1 MRYWVTRSK
10 HMFFFFK
17 EEKIFHQF
25 RSFLFATNDDL
36 YNKLKYNN
44 YMIKLVKNLK
54 KKSNENVGG
63 YASGNEHNENTGMP
77 NIDAGMCY
85 LYKNVDIIKK
95 KNIDKKETMIYSY
108 KSNNNLIS
116 LENAQNEIN
125 EHNFNYKVINI
136 QNDNKKKMCIN
147 NIKKVYIFIMNN
159 LNIFTVDH
167 ILLIL
172 YSFLFNNVNVEYL
185 RQISEHVINNI
196 YNFKTSELLLVH
208 LFYVYYESD
217 KGNSKEDYFNYN
229 DGLLHYDIMSR
240 CIYENNELVRNISGL
255 DSKKEVLKKIILTNF
270 EKQNLTN
277 QNNTQINALAKN
289 LIKYSTY
296 LFYKRKDDLNLDQI
310 TKIYFLFAT
319 YNIYN
324 NEFFNHCAN
333 IFFEILKSLNL
344 NKLKNKGNHLVIK
357 NEKVNIQDINKLHM
371 IIQCFYYI
379 SGIAKKDTITN
390 EVNKKTKNI
399 YNTNFFY
406 DFYKFIKT
414 NCTILRHANTHHL
427 FLLLKMMDNIYSIEN
442 DINYDSIHQFEQ
454 NEDAKFIILRL
465 IDERLK
471 CVSQYVN
478 EYTPTKFKNIANC
491 IKIFNHIPILYYNY
505 YYSKFGF
512 NKKNQNNIAVKKQKS
527 EKTSSHLN
535 ENHYFDILFSSKKC
549 DKDNS
554 NLDIKTNNS
563 DSPKII
569 SDELNYVYFLKKN
582 NYFINMK
589 NIDLKKYLS
598 ILLLTIGKIP
608 NYKHMLT
615 YFISNLETS
624 TNNINLLLFY
634 IESISTYTNNIYILL
649 YVDYFVEKIT
659 EKNKLSNTY
668 KIGADK
674 IVILLSCL
682 RNFINNKNYIDHHNF
697 YNKMDDILEK
707 CDFEKNSEEFFMLL
721 YKNKPDI
728 YEHVSQHL
736 STINTKNIVNLEQ
749 FLFHCSYKNMII
761 NTFNCLK
768 DLLFYI
774 NNTVLI
780 YNILYLF
787 LFINNYY
794 NKFDI
799 NTCSVANRIAQIFF
813 QKLFILKFLNI
824 YSDHQNTLYN
834 VITNIAVYIKLNKEM
849 DNDLLNS
856 IINIY
861 LQNGSS
867 PLSDNIYE
875 HIADQIRSI
884 YNHKFNLVYKDGTY
898 NLSTNPKI
906 DQKDIIELT
915 NTMIENKY
923 DLCLINLFILF
934 YQKTNFNKLYEDIRD
949 YLYAHVTV

>member
-1 MRYWVTRSK
+1 MRCWVTRSK

-25 RSFLFATNDDL
+25 RSFLFTTNDDL
-36 YNKLKYNN
+36 YNKLKYDN
-44 YMIKLVKNLK
+44 YMIKLVKKLK

-63 YASGNEHNENTGMP
+63 YANSNEHNENTVMS

-95 KNIDKKETMIYSY
+95 NNIDKKETMVYSY

-125 EHNFNYKVINI
+125 EHNFNYKVITS
-136 QNDNKKKMCIN
+136 QNNNKKNICIN

-172 YSFLFNNVNVEYL
+172 YSFLFNNVHVEYL
-185 RQISEHVINNI
+185 RQISEHIINNI

-208 LFYVYYESD
+208 LFYVYYEND
-217 KGNSKEDYFNYN
+217 KRNSKEDYFNYN
-229 DGLLHYDIMSR
+229 DGLLYYDIMSR
-240 CIYENNELVRNISGL
+240 CIYENNELIRNISGL
-255 DSKKEVLKKIILTNF
+255 DTKKEILKKIILTNF

-277 QNNTQINALAKN
+277 KNNIQINALAKN
-289 LIKYSTY
+289 LMKYSTY
-296 LFYKRKDDLNLDQI
+296 LFYKRKNDLNLDQI
-310 TKIYFLFAT
+310 TKIYFLFTT

-324 NEFFNHCAN
+324 NEFFNHCVN

-344 NKLKNKGNHLVIK
+344 NKLKNKDNDFVIK
-357 NEKVNIQDINKLHM
+357 NEKLNIHDINKLHM

-379 SGIAKKDTITN
+379 SGIAKKDTIID
-390 EVNKKTKNI
+390 EENKKNKNI
-399 YNTNFFY
+399 YNTIFFY

-414 NCTILRHANTHHL
+414 NYTILRHANTHHL
-427 FLLLKMMDNIYSIEN
+427 FLLLKMIDNIYSIEN

-454 NEDAKFIILRL
+454 NEDAKFIILCL

-478 EYTPTKFKNIANC
+478 EYPPTKCKNIVNC
-491 IKIFNHIPILYYNY
+491 IKIFNHIPILYYDY
-505 YYSKFGF
+505 YCSKFGF
-512 NKKNQNNIAVKKQKS
+512 NKKKQKF
-527 EKTSSHLN
+527 EKSSSNFN
-535 ENHYFDILFSSKKC
+535 ENHFDILLSSKNY
-549 DKDNS
+549 DKDS
-554 NLDIKTNNS
+554 YNLDIKTNNL
-563 DSPKII
+563 DSPEIV
-569 SDELNYVYFLKKN
+569 SDELNYVHFLKKM

-589 NIDLKKYLS
+589 NVDLKKYLS
-598 ILLLTIGKIP
+598 ILLLTIGKTP

-615 YFISNLETS
+615 YFINNLETS

-634 IESISTYTNNIYILL
+634 TESISTYTNNIYILL
-649 YVDYFVEKIT
+649 YVDYFVKKIT

-682 RNFINNKNYIDHHNF
+682 RNFINNKNYINHHNF

-707 CDFEKNSEEFFMLL
+707 YNFEKNSEEFFMLL

-736 STINTKNIVNLEQ
+736 TTINMKNIINLEQ
-749 FLFHCSYKNMII
+749 FLFHYSYKNMII

-787 LFINNYY
+787 LVINNYY

-813 QKLFILKFLNI
+813 QKLFIFKFLNI

-834 VITNIAVYIKLNKEM
+834 VINNIAVYIKLNKEM
-849 DNDLLNS
+849 DNDLLKY

-861 LQNGSS
+861 LHNESS
-867 PLSDNIYE
+867 PLSDNIYD
-875 HIADQIRSI
+875 HIADQIRPI
-884 YNHKFNLVYKDGTY
+884 YNNNFNLVYKNGTY
-898 NLSTNPKI
+898 NLSTNPQI
-906 DQKDIIELT
+906 DQKEIIALT

-934 YQKTNFNKLYEDIRD
+934 YQKANFNKLYEEIRD